1 MGGGARAKPGKP
13 SLGIGDGWRK
23 RLKVGGWVVGGG
35 GAGVKVLG
43 RKLGCRPSRVVGF
56 THILPK
62 LFDIT

>member
-23 RLKVGGWVVGGG
+23 RLKVGGWWGGG
-35 GAGVKVLG
+35 VQRVKVLG